1 MSTENLEQ
9 FMSKVADSEELQA
22 KIGEEID
29 GKENKRESWS
39 IQKR

>member
-1 MSTENLEQ
+1 MSNENLEQ
-9 FMSKVADSEELQA
+9 FMNKVAESEELQA

>member
-9 FMSKVADSEELQA
+9 FMEQVAESEELQA